1 MQRINKRPFL
11 GACGCL
17 LEAGA
22 VIYSRGDDSRG
33 NPCAAGGTA
42 EPGSDPT
49 PGPNANL
56 SCRQGYNDLVVEK
69 CTPPKKKK
77 KIFKSKNK
85 ECTRK
90 RVLEQQL
97 GTAGLFSLGL
107 YSLFW
112 LPAPE

>member
-1 MQRINKRPFL
+1 MQRINKQPFL

-69 CTPPKKKK
+69 CIPPPQKKKNSLK
-77 KIFKSKNK
+77 AKIRSVRGSGSWSSSWVPQGCF
-85 ECTRK
+85 R
-90 RVLEQQL
+90 
-97 GTAGLFSLGL
+97 
-107 YSLFW
+107 
-112 LPAPE
+112 